1 MKPARLQPNDRR
13 AGAQIGAKDNGF
25 HRHAVVWVN
34 YARLI
39 ILIARANCC
48 KHEYRGRPVNARTRK
63 GRKKS
68 CRVRL
73 PIYVPSVRM
82 HSGLQPGRQMS
93 KPSCGA
99 PCKPST
105 HGSPIPLFGLRSCAY
120 REVYEPSNDTR
131 GYWLQES
138 SPLAR
143 EGRVCT
149 SQTTV
154 LKSKVKNCIQ
164 THLLL
169 SGER

>member
-1 MKPARLQPNDRR
+1 MKPTRLQPSDRR

-25 HRHAVVWVN
+25 IVMPLSEWTMQ
-34 YARLI
+34 I
-39 ILIARANCC
+39 ILIALANCH
-48 KHEYRGRPVNARTRK
+48 KHESRGRPFNARTKKRT
-63 GRKKS
+63 KKS
-68 CRVRL
+68 CRMRL
-73 PIYVPSVRM
+73 PKYVPSVRM
-82 HSGLQPGRQMS
+82 HCGLQPGRQMS

-99 PCKPST
+99 PCRRST
-105 HGSPIPLFGLRSCAY
+105 HGSPMPLLGLRSCAY
-120 REVYEPSNDTR
+120 REVNEPSNDTR

-154 LKSKVKNCIQ
+154 LKSKVKDCIQ